1 MFVKLYKHQIE
12 ALEATKQFNKVAYFH
27 DMGLGKTFTGAEKAI
42 ELGKNILVICPKSLV
57 TTWVNHFNN
66 NYICKIYDLTNKNN
80 WNYIN
85 SNSFILTN
93 DCIFIIN
100 YDLVFRRPELANLK
114 DFTLLLDESSIIQNE
129 KNKRAKFI
137 LKKLN
142 PTNVILLSGTPVNG
156 KYEKIWSQCHL
167 LGWDIS
173 KQTFEKHYCIKD
185 YIYNRRGEKILGP
198 NGFPVKQ
205 IVGYKNVE
213 RLKVKLREHGAHFLK
228 TEDVFELPEQL
239 FNEVSIE
246 ISSQYKKFIKTNI
259 LIENGLEL
267 IGDTSLIKMLYAR
280 MLCGQYNKK
289 KLETFEDLIDSTED
303 RIIVFYN
310 FNEELE
316 KLKEIAVAHDKPTSE
331 VNGHTKNLENYEDFD
346 NSITFIQYQAGSMG
360 LNLQLANKIIYFTPP
375 LSSEYYEQSKKR
387 IHRIGQS
394 KTCFY
399 YNLICKGTIE
409 EKIYDVLKLRKDY
422 TEALFEEDFKEVK

>member
-1 MFVKLYKHQIE
+1 MSVTLYKHQQD
-12 ALEATKQFNKVAYFH
+12 ALNETKQFNKVAYFH
-27 DMGLGKTFTGAEKAI
+27 DMGLGKTFTGAEKAL
-42 ELGKNILVICPKSLV
+42 ELGKNILVVCPKSLIS
-57 TTWVNHFNN
+57 TWINHFNK
-66 NYICKIYDLTNKNN
+66 YYDAKVTDLTDKKQ
-80 WNYIN
+80 YE
-85 SNSFILTN
+85 SFLNGDSTSI
-93 DCIFIIN
+93 CVIN
-100 YDLVFRRPELANLK
+100 YDLVFRRPELSQLCN
-114 DFTLLLDESSIIQNE
+114 FTLLLDESSQIQNE

-142 PTNVILLSGTPVNG
+142 PTNVILLSGTPING

-173 KQTFEKHYCIKD
+173 KETFEKHYCIKD
-185 YIYNRRGEKILGP
+185 YIYNRRHEKILGP
-198 NGFPVKQ
+198 TGFPVKQ

-213 RLKVKLREHGAHFLK
+213 RLKNKLREHGAHFLK
-228 TEDVFELPEQL
+228 TEDVFNLPEQV
-239 FNEVSIE
+239 FNEVLIE
-246 ISSQYKKFIKTNI
+246 TSSQYKKFIKTSV
-259 LIENGLEL
+259 LITNELEL
-267 IGDTSLIKMLYAR
+267 IGDTSLTKMLYAR
-280 MLCGQYNKK
+280 MLCGQYNKN
-289 KLETFEDLIDSTED
+289 KLETFEDLIESTED

-316 KLKEIAVAHDKPTSE
+316 KLKEIVAAHDKPTSE

-387 IHRIGQS
+387 IHRIGQN

-399 YNLICKGTIE
+399 YNLICKNSIE
-409 EKIYDVLKLRKDY
+409 EKIYAVLKLRKDY
-422 TEALFEEDFKEVK
+422 TEELFNEDFKEVK